1 MPSRYQINQYIK
13 RAENKVY
20 EVCLGENNYSE
31 VLSCL
36 SSSYAEINGYDFYR
50 YIFPDNENQGDLHT
64 DYSRPNAIFQY
75 TDTNLEKN
83 NLRRRIMFN
92 DNWEQDYK
100 DYIKGNSFALCSGLS
115 YFRRTNRITNAQ
127 KMHALIIDLDGVGGN
142 ELESLFSRIEL
153 PTGSL
158 FSIPKPTFL
167 VLSGTGIHIYYV
179 LDKPIDLYPNIK
191 IQLKSLKHR
200 LTFLSWDYK
209 GTSQYRE
216 VQYQSINQSFRMV
229 GSINNKYN
237 LTIKAFKTGD
247 KVSLDYLNEYLDE
260 KDKVDLKKPFKSST
274 MTRLEAKEKYPEW
287 YQRVVV
293 NKDKQRKKWDIK
305 GKQGYALYNWWLKQS
320 EKIVGGHRY
329 FYMMCLAI
337 YAYKCD
343 VPKKKLKEDML
354 FVFEYLSK
362 IKHTNPLT
370 KDDIK
375 SAMEAYD
382 REYFNF
388 TIKDIEKLTNV
399 RIDRNRRN
407 YRSQKDHLKY
417 MRGIKKL
424 KKQMGEI
431 VKDGRPK
438 GSGSKE
444 KIVID
449 YLKEN
454 PTVTNKAKI
463 ARELGINRSTVYK
476 YLKNK

>member
-1 MPSRYQINQYIK
+1 M
-13 RAENKVY
+13 
-20 EVCLGENNYSE
+20 
-31 VLSCL
+31 
-36 SSSYAEINGYDFYR
+36 
-50 YIFPDNENQGDLHT
+50 
-64 DYSRPNAIFQY
+64 
-75 TDTNLEKN
+75 
-83 NLRRRIMFN
+83 
-92 DNWEQDYK
+92 
-100 DYIKGNSFALCSGLS
+100 
-115 YFRRTNRITNAQ
+115 
-127 KMHALIIDLDGVGGN
+127 
-142 ELESLFSRIEL
+142 
-153 PTGSL
+153 
-158 FSIPKPTFL
+158 
-167 VLSGTGIHIYYV
+167 SGTGIHIYYV

-407 YRSQKDHLKY
+407 YRSQKEHLEEARMLRDLRMK
-417 MRGIKKL
+417 RKGRKW
-424 KKQMGEI
+424 
-431 VKDGRPK
+431 DDTNGRPK